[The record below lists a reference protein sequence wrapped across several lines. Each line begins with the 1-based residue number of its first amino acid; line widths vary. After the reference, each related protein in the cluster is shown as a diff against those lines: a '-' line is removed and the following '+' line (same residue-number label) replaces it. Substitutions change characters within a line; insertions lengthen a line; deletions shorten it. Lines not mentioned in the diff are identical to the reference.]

1 MMAGFDDPI
10 LLLFLVAIPVLFYL
24 YNTIINKKRKEAMS
38 FSNLSYIKSAM
49 GNDKKIKRS
58 DILFYTALLVLVFMI
73 IGFANPHIPLKL
85 TKEGVNVVLV
95 LDVSGSMQAQDYK
108 PTRHEASK
116 LSASTLVESLETK
129 DNVGVVIFESGATTA
144 AYRTPDK
151 KKVIEKIKSI
161 APKEGRTAI
170 GDGLSLGIDMATS

>member
-49 GNDKKIKRS
+49 GNYKKIKRS

-73 IGFANPHIPLKL
+73 IGFANPHIPLKRSEEHTSEL
-85 TKEGVNVVLV
+85 QSQFHLV
-95 LDVSGSMQAQDYK
+95 CRL
-108 PTRHEASK
+108 
-116 LSASTLVESLETK
+116 
-129 DNVGVVIFESGATTA
+129 
-144 AYRTPDK
+144 
-151 KKVIEKIKSI
+151 
-161 APKEGRTAI
+161 
-170 GDGLSLGIDMATS
+170 